1 MLNNVQKYS
10 GSAISDKYE
19 LAIMIDCV
27 SKTFFLCLT
36 WRYDAQWTSGEK
48 CADIRDS
55 SSVFHIFQ

>member
-36 WRYDAQWTSGEK
+36 
-48 CADIRDS
+48 
-55 SSVFHIFQ
+55 